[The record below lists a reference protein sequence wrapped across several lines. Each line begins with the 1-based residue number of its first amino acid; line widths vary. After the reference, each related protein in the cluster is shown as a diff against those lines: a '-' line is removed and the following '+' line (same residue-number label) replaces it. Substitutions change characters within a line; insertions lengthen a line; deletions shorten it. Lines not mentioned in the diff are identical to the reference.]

1 MKHSLAKQFLLRV
14 YHIIQRLFRRLFR
27 ELPLLRFLSWFVLAI
42 SLLVTWQL
50 WKNAQQESERILNTE
65 FNFHVLDATQRIER
79 HMLEYEKMLRG
90 VQGLY
95 AASASVSREEF
106 RRYAS
111 LLDIGNNY
119 AGIQSLGFTLLVPGH
134 RLAQHIAGV
143 RKEGFPEYTI
153 RPAGER
159 DTYSTVLYLEPF
171 TGRNLHAFGYDN
183 LVDPLRRTA
192 MERVRDTGLCTI
204 SGKIKLVQETDS
216 NVQAGLL
223 MWLPVYKNNAQL
235 DSIAE
240 RRKHFIGWV
249 SASFRMDNL
258 MASIVDMRDAMLDIE
273 IYDGDEMSERTLMFD
288 ADHVRREKNPA
299 GSHFQTVR
307 QLNIAGQK
315 WSVLISSLPRF
326 DARLRDQKQSLI
338 LLGGI
343 AVSILLALITL
354 VLVRGRGRA
363 LEFAQALNHELAE
376 RKRAEAG
383 MRLAATVFDTVDTAV
398 LVTDKDTNIIKVNP
412 AFTAITG
419 YTAEDAI
426 GKVPR
431 MLSSGAHTREFYRE
445 MWRSIKTTGNWQGEI
460 FNRRKNGEFFTEWLS
475 INEVRDNEGNL
486 TNYVSLFSDISE
498 RKAVEEHMHNLAHY
512 DPLTGLPNRTL
523 LADRLQQAIS
533 AARREKSHMALMF
546 IDLDKFKPVNDT
558 LGHHIG
564 DLMLKE
570 VAKRM
575 LECLRESDSAARLG
589 GDEFVVLLPVIE
601 VVADAVGVAEKIRH
615 ALNQPF
621 NIAGHSLNISS
632 SIGVAVY
639 PKHGTGEKSLL
650 QHADTAMYFA
660 KETGR
665 NNVML
670 YAHTMRRNSQ

>member
-1 MKHSLAKQFLLRV
+1 MIFSPANQFLLRV
-14 YHIIQRLFRRLFR
+14 YRIFPGIH
-27 ELPLLRFLSWFVLAI
+27 LLRFLSWLVLLV
-42 SLLVTWQL
+42 SLLVTYQL
-50 WKNAQQESERILNTE
+50 WKVAQNKTEQALQTE
-65 FNFHVLDATQRIER
+65 FNFHVLDATHRIER

-106 RRYAS
+106 RQYVN
-111 LLDIGNNY
+111 LLDIEKNY
-119 AGIQSLGFTLLVPGH
+119 PGIQGLGFTLLLPSH
-134 RLAQHIAGV
+134 RLAQHLAEV
-143 RKEGFPEYTI
+143 RREGFPDYAI

-159 DTYSTVLYLEPF
+159 DSYSSVLYLEPF

-183 LVDPLRRTA
+183 FADPLRRTA

-204 SGKIKLVQETDS
+204 SGKIKLVQEIDS
-216 NVQAGLL
+216 NVQAGIL
-223 MWLPVYKNNAQL
+223 MWLPVYRNNAKL
-235 DSIAE
+235 NTVEE
-240 RRKHFIGWV
+240 RRKHLIGWIG
-249 SASFRMDNL
+249 ASFRMDNL
-258 MASIVDMRDAMLDIE
+258 MASIVDMRDAMVDIE
-273 IYDGDEMSERTLMFD
+273 IYDGDEMSDRTLMYD
-288 ADHVRREKNPA
+288 ADHVRREKNPG
-299 GSHFQTVR
+299 GSHFQTIR

-343 AVSILLALITL
+343 VVSILLALITL
-354 VLVRGRGRA
+354 VLIRGRSRA

-383 MRLAATVFDTVDTAV
+383 IRLAATVFDTVDTAV
-398 LVTDKDTNIIKVNP
+398 LVTDKGTRIIKVNP

-419 YTAEDAI
+419 YTSEDAI
-426 GKVPR
+426 GKTPR
-431 MLSSGAHTREFYRE
+431 ILSSGAHTREFYRE
-445 MWRSIKTTGNWQGEI
+445 MWHTIKTTGSWQGEI

-486 TNYVSLFSDISE
+486 SNYVSLFSDISE
-498 RKAVEEHMHNLAHY
+498 RKAAEEHMHNLAHY

-533 AARREKSHMALMF
+533 AARREKTNMALMF

-570 VAKRM
+570 VANRM
-575 LECLRESDSAARLG
+575 LECLRESDSAARIG
-589 GDEFVVLLPVIE
+589 GDEFIVLLPVIE
-601 VVADAVGVAEKIRH
+601 VEADAVAVAEKIRL

-621 NIAGHSLNISS
+621 NIAEHSLNISS

-639 PKHGTGEKSLL
+639 PDHGTDEKSLL
-650 QHADTAMYFA
+650 RHADTAMYFA
-660 KETGR
+660 KEAGR

-670 YAHTMRRNSQ
+670 YAHTMMRNNQ